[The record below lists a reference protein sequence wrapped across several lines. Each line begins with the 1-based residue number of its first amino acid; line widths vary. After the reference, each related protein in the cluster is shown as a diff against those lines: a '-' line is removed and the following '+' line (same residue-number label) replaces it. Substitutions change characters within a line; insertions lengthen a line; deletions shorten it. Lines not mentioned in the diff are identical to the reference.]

1 MTTEREAH
9 AFLTDL
15 HRLAQALDQAVLD
28 SGMPAPSGD
37 NAGCAPVGPK
47 SKLPCSTNLLDQQAD
62 LTARVQPICAN
73 LAMDLTIHGRPF
85 GAPDLAPWVAWL
97 RRHRVDLIAR
107 DWWTDSED
115 ELRRVHRELADQF
128 NPPLTTRENLPV
140 GALPPRLTE
149 QEICDAYNVR
159 PATVRSWRNRGKIRD
174 TGATK
179 RVLVRGEAEHHRL
192 FERCDGTPWPT
203 A

>member
-1 MTTEREAH
+1 MTTEPEAR

-73 LAMDLTIHGRPF
+73 LAMDLTIGGRPF

-97 RRHRVDLIAR
+97 RRHRVDLIGR
-107 DWWTDSED
+107 DWWTESED

-128 NPPLTTRENLPV
+128 EPPEPDRPKLP
-140 GALPPRLTE
+140 
-149 QEICDAYNVR
+149 DF
-159 PATVRSWRNRGKIRD
+159 ATIEELATATGKSVQAMYKWCQRNR
-174 TGATK
+174 
-179 RVLVRGEAEHHRL
+179 VEHFTISGVKH
-192 FERCDGTPWPT
+192 FKTSTVIDH
-203 A
+203 